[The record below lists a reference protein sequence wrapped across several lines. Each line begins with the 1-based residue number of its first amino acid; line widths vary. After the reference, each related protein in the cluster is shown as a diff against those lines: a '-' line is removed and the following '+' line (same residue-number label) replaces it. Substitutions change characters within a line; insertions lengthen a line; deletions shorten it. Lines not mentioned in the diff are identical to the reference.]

1 MAEKFSRF
9 ILNNR
14 KVFILLILIYTLFM
28 GYKGLDVEYNYDFS
42 QTVPDTDEEMIYYN
56 SFKKTFGED
65 GNVFAIGLKD
75 SSIFNIEN
83 FRLYNDYV
91 GKVYIVEFFFTTCT
105 TICPIMN
112 TNLVHIQNSFTAFP
126 NFGIA
131 SFSINP
137 EYDTSE
143 ILSQY
148 AKENGIQNSNWNLMT
163 GNRDDIYKLAND
175 GFNLYTA
182 ASSEFIDGFE
192 HSGYF
197 ALIDKQ
203 GYIRCR
209 KDQFGNPKIY
219 YKGSVDFKDKLD
231 SNGEAEEITVLKED
245 LLKLLN
251 E

>member
-1 MAEKFSRF
+1 MMDNKKN
-9 ILNNR
+9 I
-14 KVFILLILIYTLFM
+14 IIIILILVF
-28 GYKGLDVEYNYDFS
+28 GLVFVPRIIDRVKNNDVSRSESRSLKLDNFEKNIEPLPYLLVNNERKK
-42 QTVPDTDEEMIYYN
+42 VPD
-56 SFKKTFGED
+56 FKFINQNEKLVS
-65 GNVFAIGLKD
+65 NKD
-75 SSIFNIEN
+75 Y
-83 FRLYNDYV
+83 L

-126 NFGIA
+126 DFGIA

-143 ILSQY
+143 VLQLY
-148 AKENGIQNSNWNLMT
+148 AQDNGITNPNWNLMT
-163 GNRDDIYKLAND
+163 GDRNEIYKLANE

-182 ASSEFIDGFE
+182 ASSDFMDGFE

-197 ALIDKQ
+197 AIIDKE
-203 GYIRCR
+203 GYIRSR
-209 KDQFGNPKIY
+209 VDEFGNPKIY
-219 YKGSVDFKDKLD
+219 YKGSVDFNEKLD
-231 SNGEAEEITVLKED
+231 NNGEAEEITILKED

>member
-1 MAEKFSRF
+1 MNYKLKILASFLFIVFTNSCDLPIVNSIADRVKNDDISRGDSRSSKIDNFEKN
-9 ILNNR
+9 IQPLPY
-14 KVFILLILIYTLFM
+14 LLINNER
-28 GYKGLDVEYNYDFS
+28 KK
-42 QTVPDTDEEMIYYN
+42 VPD
-56 SFKKTFGED
+56 FKFINQNGELIS
-65 GNVFAIGLKD
+65 N
-75 SSIFNIEN
+75 
-83 FRLYNDYV
+83 NDYV

-197 ALIDKQ
+197 ALIDKE

-219 YKGSVDFKDKLD
+219 YKGSVDFNDKLD

>member
-1 MAEKFSRF
+1 MIDNKKN
-9 ILNNR
+9 I
-14 KVFILLILIYTLFM
+14 IIIILILVF
-28 GYKGLDVEYNYDFS
+28 GLVFVPRIIDRVKNDDVSRSESRSLKLDNFEKNIEPLPYLLVNNERKK
-42 QTVPDTDEEMIYYN
+42 VPD
-56 SFKKTFGED
+56 FKFINQNEKLVS
-65 GNVFAIGLKD
+65 NKD
-75 SSIFNIEN
+75 Y
-83 FRLYNDYV
+83 L

-126 NFGIA
+126 DFGIA

-143 ILSQY
+143 VLRLY
-148 AKENGIQNSNWNLMT
+148 AQDNGITNPNWNLMT
-163 GNRDDIYKLAND
+163 GDRNEIYKLAND

-182 ASSEFIDGFE
+182 ASSDFVDGFE

-197 ALIDKQ
+197 AIIDKE
-203 GYIRCR
+203 GYIRSR
-209 KDQFGNPKIY
+209 VDEFGNPKIY
-219 YKGSVDFKDKLD
+219 YKGSVDFNEKLD
-231 SNGEAEEITVLKED
+231 NNGEAEEITILKED

>member
-1 MAEKFSRF
+1 MMDNKKN
-9 ILNNR
+9 I
-14 KVFILLILIYTLFM
+14 IIIILILVF
-28 GYKGLDVEYNYDFS
+28 GLVFVPRIIDRVKNDDISRSESRSLKLDNFEKNIEPLPYLLVNNERKK
-42 QTVPDTDEEMIYYN
+42 VPD
-56 SFKKTFGED
+56 FKFINQNEKLVS
-65 GNVFAIGLKD
+65 NKD
-75 SSIFNIEN
+75 Y
-83 FRLYNDYV
+83 L

-126 NFGIA
+126 DFGIA

-143 ILSQY
+143 VLRLY
-148 AKENGIQNSNWNLMT
+148 AQDNGITNPNWNLMT
-163 GNRDDIYKLAND
+163 GDRNEIYKLAND

-182 ASSEFIDGFE
+182 ASSDFVDGFE

-197 ALIDKQ
+197 AIIDKE
-203 GYIRCR
+203 GYIRSR
-209 KDQFGNPKIY
+209 VDEFGNPKIY
-219 YKGSVDFKDKLD
+219 YKGSVDFNEKLD
-231 SNGEAEEITVLKED
+231 NNGEAEEITILKED

>member
-1 MAEKFSRF
+1 MMSDKKNILIIILIVAFGLIFVPRIIDRVNNDDISRSESRSLKFDNFEKN
-9 ILNNR
+9 IEPLPYLLLNNER
-14 KVFILLILIYTLFM
+14 K
-28 GYKGLDVEYNYDFS
+28 K
-42 QTVPDTDEEMIYYN
+42 VPDFKFINQNEELISN
-56 SFKKTFGED
+56 
-65 GNVFAIGLKD
+65 
-75 SSIFNIEN
+75 
-83 FRLYNDYV
+83 NDYL

-126 NFGIA
+126 DFGIA

-143 ILSQY
+143 VLRLY
-148 AKENGIQNSNWNLMT
+148 AKDNDITNPNWNLMT
-163 GNRDDIYKLAND
+163 GERNEIYKLAND

-182 ASSEFIDGFE
+182 SSSDFIDGFE

-197 ALIDKQ
+197 AIIDKE
-203 GYIRCR
+203 GYIRSR
-209 KDQFGNPKIY
+209 VDQFGNPKIY
-219 YKGSVDFKDKLD
+219 YKGSVNFDEKLD
-231 SNGEAEEITVLKED
+231 NNGEAEEITLLKED

>member
-1 MAEKFSRF
+1 MMDNKKN
-9 ILNNR
+9 I
-14 KVFILLILIYTLFM
+14 IIIILILVF
-28 GYKGLDVEYNYDFS
+28 GLVFVPRIIDRVKNDDVSRSESRSLKLDNFEKNIEPLPYLLVNNERKK
-42 QTVPDTDEEMIYYN
+42 VPD
-56 SFKKTFGED
+56 FKFINQNEKLVS
-65 GNVFAIGLKD
+65 NKD
-75 SSIFNIEN
+75 Y
-83 FRLYNDYV
+83 L

-126 NFGIA
+126 DFGIA

-143 ILSQY
+143 VLRLY
-148 AKENGIQNSNWNLMT
+148 AQDNGIINPNWNLMT
-163 GNRDDIYKLAND
+163 GDRNEIYKLAND

-182 ASSEFIDGFE
+182 ASSDFLDGFE

-197 ALIDKQ
+197 AIIDKE
-203 GYIRCR
+203 GYIRSR
-209 KDQFGNPKIY
+209 VDEFGNPKIY
-219 YKGSVDFKDKLD
+219 YKGSVDFNEKLD
-231 SNGEAEEITVLKED
+231 NNGEAEEITILKED

>member
-1 MAEKFSRF
+1 MKNKKNIFTIILVIVFGLVFVPRIIDRLVNNDVSRSESRSIKLDNFEKNIDSLPYL
-9 ILNNR
+9 IINDER
-14 KVFILLILIYTLFM
+14 KKVPGFKFVNQNGELISNEFYL
-28 GYKGLDVEYNYDFS
+28 
-42 QTVPDTDEEMIYYN
+42 
-56 SFKKTFGED
+56 
-65 GNVFAIGLKD
+65 
-75 SSIFNIEN
+75 
-83 FRLYNDYV
+83 

-137 EYDTSE
+137 EYDTVN
-143 ILSQY
+143 ILSKY
-148 AKENGIQNSNWNLMT
+148 AKDNGIENPNWNLMT
-163 GNRDDIYKLAND
+163 GEADEIYKLAND

-182 ASSEFIDGFE
+182 ASSDFVDGFE

-197 ALIDKQ
+197 ALVDKE

-209 KDQFGNPKIY
+209 QDEFGNPKIY
-219 YKGSVDFKDKLD
+219 YKGSVNFKEKLD
-231 SNGEAEEITVLKED
+231 LNGEAEEITVLKED

>member
-1 MAEKFSRF
+1 MMDNKKN
-9 ILNNR
+9 I
-14 KVFILLILIYTLFM
+14 IIIILILVF
-28 GYKGLDVEYNYDFS
+28 GLVFVLRIIDRVKNDDVSRSESRSLKLDNFEKNIEPLPYLLVNNERKK
-42 QTVPDTDEEMIYYN
+42 VPD
-56 SFKKTFGED
+56 FKFINQNEKLVS
-65 GNVFAIGLKD
+65 NKD
-75 SSIFNIEN
+75 Y
-83 FRLYNDYV
+83 L

-126 NFGIA
+126 DFGIA

-143 ILSQY
+143 VLRLY
-148 AKENGIQNSNWNLMT
+148 AQDNGITNSNWNLMT
-163 GNRDDIYKLAND
+163 GDRNEIYKLAND

-182 ASSEFIDGFE
+182 ASSDFVDGFE

-197 ALIDKQ
+197 AIIDKE
-203 GYIRCR
+203 GYIRSR
-209 KDQFGNPKIY
+209 VDEFGNPKIY
-219 YKGSVDFKDKLD
+219 YKGSVDFNEKLD
-231 SNGEAEEITVLKED
+231 NNGEAEEITILKED